1 MERPEVK
8 KGEWIILRENADDPG
23 VEANIYRVE
32 DDGTLFV
39 GYHAYSIRTTKAHA
53 VWADTFWMVTPRRKP
68 QK

>member
-8 KGEWIILRENADDPG
+8 KGEWIIMKQHADDPG

-32 DDGTLFV
+32 EDGTLFV

-53 VWADTFWMVTPRRKP
+53 VWDGTFWRVTERHKPR
-68 QK
+68 